1 MKRRG
6 LLGLLGGTSLV
17 GPLMAWAQP
26 AEKRRRIAFFH
37 SGIPVDKLTE
47 TAGLSWIR
55 QFFEE
60 LRRLGHSEGPGFAV
74 ERYSAEGRSDRYAD
88 LAALVVRTAPEVIV
102 TNSSELT
109 KIIARTTTTIPIVA
123 ITSDPI
129 ETGLVSSI
137 ARPGGNLTG
146 VSVEAGVG
154 IMHKRLQIL
163 KEAIPGVAKAAF
175 LMRGAQNEAL
185 ESSLLDAGRTLGMAI
200 TFKHLPEITDAQI
213 RSAFAEMAQQR
224 FDAVVVDTQGSFL
237 ANRASIVALA
247 ESHRLPAM
255 YPFREFVEL
264 GGLLA
269 YAPDF
274 GELAKRLAN
283 NVHQILAGTNPG
295 EIPYFLPTKFD
306 LVINLKTARAL
317 GISLPPLLLA
327 QADEIIE

>member
-1 MKRRG
+1 MKRRRFIERVCA
-6 LLGLLGGTSLV
+6 TSI
-17 GPLMAWAQP
+17 AWPVVVRAQTT
-26 AEKRRRIAFFH
+26 EKRRRIAIVH
-37 SGIPVDKLTE
+37 TGIPVDKLTE

-55 QFFEE
+55 QLFAE
-60 LRRLGHSEGPGFAV
+60 LRRLGHTEGPGFAV
-74 ERYSAEGRSDRYAD
+74 ERYSAEGHSDRYAD

-109 KIIARTTTTIPIVA
+109 KVIARTTTTIPIVA

-146 VSVEAGVG
+146 VSIEAGVG
-154 IMHKRLQIL
+154 IMRKRLQIL
-163 KEAIPGVAKAAF
+163 KEAIPGVAHAAF
-175 LMRGAQNEAL
+175 LSRGAQNDGV
-185 ESSLLDAGRTLGMAI
+185 ESSLLDAGRILGIAI
-200 TFKHLPEITDAQI
+200 TFKRLAEITDTQI
-213 RSAFAEMAQQR
+213 RIAFAEMAQQR

-237 ANRASIVALA
+237 ANRAVIVAMA

-255 YPFREFVEL
+255 YPFRDFVEL
-264 GGLLA
+264 GGLMA

-295 EIPYFLPTKFD
+295 EIPYYLPTKFD
-306 LVINLKTARAL
+306 LVVNLKTAKAL
-317 GISLPPLLLA
+317 GISMPAILLA
-327 QADEIIE
+327 QADEVIE

>member
-1 MKRRG
+1 MKRRRFIERVCA
-6 LLGLLGGTSLV
+6 TSI
-17 GPLMAWAQP
+17 AWPVVARAQTT
-26 AEKRRRIAFFH
+26 EKRRRIAIVH
-37 SGIPVDKLTE
+37 TGIPVDKLTE

-200 TFKHLPEITDAQI
+200 ASKLNAAPMAILLPAAFVLRFLQNKNEKENPDYWTQTVIYLMAGGIATGSRPRARSGSINSANRDQCLMRPWCRPVAMGASRANRGGTL
-213 RSAFAEMAQQR
+213 RSAMSR
-224 FDAVVVDTQGSFL
+224 ST
-237 ANRASIVALA
+237 ASV
-247 ESHRLPAM
+247 
-255 YPFREFVEL
+255 
-264 GGLLA
+264 
-269 YAPDF
+269 
-274 GELAKRLAN
+274 
-283 NVHQILAGTNPG
+283 
-295 EIPYFLPTKFD
+295 
-306 LVINLKTARAL
+306 
-317 GISLPPLLLA
+317 
-327 QADEIIE
+327 